1 MNKDGDGRQGFLL
14 TVMNDDGHFVRAEA
28 CRNRGEA
35 MSRSEDFEDFDV
47 TLIPCDSFEGF
58 S

>member
-1 MNKDGDGRQGFLL
+1 
-14 TVMNDDGHFVRAEA
+14 MNDDGHFVRAEA

-35 MSRSEDFEDFDV
+35 MSRSEEFEDFDV